1 MTARYFDVNVLV
13 YYLTGDKTYGPIA
26 KQWLR
31 ETDEKYTSC
40 ITPFLIA
47 VILSRLNNKHLRD
60 YNFVKDILNVLEY
73 IGIEYLNLPPWDRII
88 EVMNK
93 YKIDLEDAIHVAIA
107 TENKLEIVS
116 NDEELKKKVN
126 AIF

>member
-1 MTARYFDVNVLV
+1 M
-13 YYLTGDKTYGPIA
+13 
-26 KQWLR
+26 
-31 ETDEKYTSC
+31 
-40 ITPFLIA
+40 IA

-60 YNFVKDILNVLEY
+60 YNFVKDILNVLDY